1 MRHLKFFIPALAAA
15 ALFSVPAANAGLIG
29 GLLGTVTQIVLPTC
43 GTPSQVFKGV
53 DGDSHSYYAF
63 PNNGF
68 ENGSTGWSLSGFAFV
83 GHGNE
88 PWYVSGPGSRSLVLP
103 IGASATSPAFC
114 INLLDPT
121 VRMFAR
127 GLPGTKLDIQVIF
140 RGVTGNVTG
149 ILNHSVEGGTGA
161 WEGTDPC
168 SSALAVPLLT
178 SYAQI
183 KVTAAT
189 GVWQVDDAYVD
200 PWVIGAG

>member
-1 MRHLKFFIPALAAA
+1 MRHLKFFIPIVAAA

-43 GTPSQVFKGV
+43 GTASQVFKGV
-53 DGDSHSYYAF
+53 DGDSNSYYAF

-68 ENGSTGWSLSGFAFV
+68 ESGSTGWSLTGLAFV
-83 GHGNE
+83 GPGNE
-88 PWYVSGPGSRSLVLP
+88 PWYVSGSGKRSLMLP
-103 IGASATSPAFC
+103 AGASATSPSFC

-127 GLPGTKLDIQVIF
+127 GLPGTKLNIQVIF

-149 ILNHSVEGGTGA
+149 ILNHTTEGGTGA

-178 SYAQI
+178 RYAQI

-189 GVWQVDDAYVD
+189 GIWQVDDAYVD

>member
-1 MRHLKFFIPALAAA
+1 MRHLKFFTPIVAAA

-29 GLLGTVTQIVLPTC
+29 GLLGTATQIILPTC
-43 GTPSQVFKGV
+43 GTASQVFKHV
-53 DGDSHSYYAF
+53 DGDSNSYYAF
-63 PNNGF
+63 SNNGF
-68 ENGSTGWSLSGFAFV
+68 ESGSTGWSLTGHAYV
-83 GHGNE
+83 GAGNE
-88 PWYVSGPGSRSLVLP
+88 PWYVSGSGTRSLVLP
-103 IGASATSPAFC
+103 AGATATSPAFC

-127 GLPGTKLDIQVIF
+127 ALPGTKLDIQVIF
-140 RGVTGNVTG
+140 RGLTGNVTG
-149 ILNHSVEGGTGA
+149 ILNATTVGGTGA
-161 WEGTDPC
+161 WEATNPC
-168 SSALAVPLLT
+168 NSALALPLLT

>member
-1 MRHLKFFIPALAAA
+1 MRRVNLLLATAAA
-15 ALFSVPAANAGLIG
+15 TLLSVPAANAGLIG
-29 GLLGTVTQIVLPTC
+29 SLTQVVLPTC
-43 GTPSQVFKGV
+43 GSTGHPFAQF
-53 DGDSHSYYAF
+53 GDTHAYYGFA
-63 PNNGF
+63 NNGF
-68 ENGSTGWSLSGFAFV
+68 ESGSNGWTLSGGASV
-83 GHGNE
+83 GRGNE
-88 PWYVSGPGSRSLVLP
+88 PWLVNGPGSHSLTLP
-103 IGASATSPAFC
+103 AGASATSPGFC

-127 GLPGTKLDIQVIF
+127 GLPGTKLNIQVIF

-149 ILNHSVEGGTGA
+149 IFNHSVEGGTGA